1 MGQSAARFTTVLA
14 VVAFGVLGVGA
25 ALAPPAAAA
34 PMPREEPHECKELGP
49 ASPRC
54 TLARDQQMKER
65 LTPRACTKY
74 GADSPQCERA
84 TKKGPAFLVIMYP
97 SAPARRTKFAHFQMI
112 PGSSCSARRRS

>member
-1 MGQSAARFTTVLA
+1 MGHSAARFTTVLS
-14 VVAFGVLGVGA
+14 VVAFGVLGVGT

-34 PMPREEPHECKELGP
+34 PTPREEPRECKELGP

-84 TKKGPAFLVIMYP
+84 TKKLVPKARPKTAAAGAATMAP
-97 SAPARRTKFAHFQMI
+97 SAAGR
-112 PGSSCSARRRS
+112 